1 MTKRLAFFTLFCL
14 LLAPTFAVARQQSK
28 VPPAPA
34 TGATQSQE
42 EFLKAA
48 DQVLA
53 QMSRLIDLP
62 ILHPLKKSMRTK
74 AQIRAYLVEE
84 DKEDKH
90 PAKRYAD
97 KKALE
102 AFGLIPQGF
111 DLDGFMLNLLTE
123 QIAGYYDPKA
133 QEFYIADWIPLSDQR
148 MVMAHELTHALQD
161 QHFHIDPWIR
171 DAKPNDDGQAARQ
184 AVLEGSA
191 VVAMLD
197 YEMRGLGSSIR
208 DMPDIGPL
216 TQAMI
221 GDASSSPD
229 FAKAPP
235 YIRDSLLF
243 PYLNGAVFTQRLLK
257 AGDGWPDF
265 YKVFSRPPVSSQ
277 QVMQPSLYLTDKA
290 PPPVTFPNLG
300 HLLGKHWKLL
310 DENIVGEFGLQEI
323 LKQYLDAAQAKEFTP
338 DWWGD
343 RYAILENKTS
353 KSSLLVFRLRLDS
366 AAHAAQF
373 FTTYS
378 DLLRKKHADA
388 KQVFNAP
395 EFLQFDTASQGGVF
409 FECQASECLSMEG
422 ADRQDFDKV
431 TKAMHWP
438 KAPQPAKLAAISG
451 PGAPSRQARDP
462 ACAQPSAYRSVAA
475 RLYPHPV
482 A

>member
-1 MTKRLAFFTLFCL
+1 MIKRLACFALFAL
-14 LLAPTFAVARQQSK
+14 LFAPVLDARQQQTTA
-28 VPPAPA
+28 PPSAA

-42 EFLKAA
+42 AFLKAA

-53 QMSRLIDLP
+53 QMSHLIDLP
-62 ILHPLKKSMRTK
+62 IARPLKKTLRSK

-133 QEFYIADWIPLSDQR
+133 GEFYIADWIPLSDQR

-161 QHFHIDPWIR
+161 QHFHIDTWLKA
-171 DAKPNDDGQAARQ
+171 AKPNDDAQAARQ

-197 YEMRGLGSSIR
+197 YEMRGLGANIR
-208 DMPDIGPL
+208 DLPDIGPL
-216 TQAMI
+216 TQTML

-243 PYLNGAVFTQRLLK
+243 PYLSGAVFTQRLLK
-257 AGDGWPDF
+257 AGNGWPDF
-265 YKVFSRPPVSSQ
+265 YKVFSRPPVSTQ
-277 QVMQPSLYLTDKA
+277 QVMQPSLYLADKA

-323 LKQYLDAAQAKEFTP
+323 LKQFLDAAQAKKLTP

-343 RYAILENKTS
+343 RYAILENKKS

-366 AAHAAQF
+366 ASHAAEF
-373 FTTYS
+373 FTTYGK
-378 DLLRKKHADA
+378 LLRTKHADA
-388 KQVFNAP
+388 KQVFTAP
-395 EFLQFDTASQGGVF
+395 EFLQFDTTSEGGVF
-409 FECQASECLSMEG
+409 LECQAAECLSMEG

-438 KAPQPAKLAAISG
+438 KAPQAKFAAFAARG
-451 PGAPSRQARDP
+451 VGVPPQHRQDP
-462 ACAQPSAYRSVAA
+462 ARAPVPRSVNA
-475 RLYPHPV
+475 LNP
-482 A
+482 

>member
-1 MTKRLAFFTLFCL
+1 MTKRLACLALFAV
-14 LLAPTFAVARQQSK
+14 LLAPALAAQKQTTA
-28 VPPAPA
+28 PPPPA
-34 TGATQSQE
+34 TGATQSQTD
-42 EFLKAA
+42 FLQAA

-53 QMSRLIDLP
+53 EMSRLIDLP
-62 ILHPLKKSMRTK
+62 ILRPLKKTLRSK
-74 AQIRAYLVEE
+74 EQIRAYLVEE

-123 QIAGYYDPKA
+123 QIAGYYDPKVG
-133 QEFYIADWIPLSDQR
+133 EFYIADWIPLSDQR

-161 QHFHIDPWIR
+161 QHFHIDPWLKG
-171 DAKPNDDGQAARQ
+171 AKPNDDAEAARQ

-191 VVAMLD
+191 VIAMLD
-197 YEMRGLGSSIR
+197 YEMRGLGGSVR
-208 DMPDIGPL
+208 DLPDIGPL
-216 TQAMI
+216 TQAVI

-257 AGDGWPDF
+257 AGKGWPDF
-265 YKVFSRPPVSSQ
+265 YKVFSRPPASTQ
-277 QVMQPSLYLTDKA
+277 QVMQPSLYLADKV
-290 PPPVTFPNLG
+290 PPPVTLPNLG

-323 LKQYLDAAQAKEFTP
+323 LKQFLDAAQAKEFAP
-338 DWWGD
+338 DWSGD
-343 RYAILENKTS
+343 RYAILENKKS
-353 KSSLLVFRLRLDS
+353 KSSLLVFRLHLDS
-366 AAHAAQF
+366 AAHAGEF

-378 DLLRKKHADA
+378 KLLRKKHKDA
-388 KQVFNAP
+388 KQVFTAP
-395 EFLQFDTASQGGVF
+395 EFLQLDTASEGGVF
-409 FECQASECLSMEG
+409 LECQAAECLSMEG
-422 ADRQDFDKV
+422 ADRQSFEKV

-438 KAPQPAKLAAISG
+438 KPPQPAKSAALSG
-451 PGAPSRQARDP
+451 TGTPARAPFEPGRLPVP
-462 ACAQPSAYRSVAA
+462 AN
-475 RLYPHPV
+475 
-482 A
+482 

>member
-1 MTKRLAFFTLFCL
+1 MTRRLAFLTLFCL
-14 LLAPTFAVARQQSK
+14 LLAPALAVARQQTTA
-28 VPPAPA
+28 PPAPA

-42 EFLKAA
+42 EFLQAA

-53 QMSRLIDLP
+53 QMSHLIDLP
-62 ILHPLKKSMRTK
+62 ILHPLKKSLRTK
-74 AQIRAYLVEE
+74 EQIRAYLVEE

-161 QHFHIDPWIR
+161 QHFHIDPWLEA
-171 DAKPNDDGQAARQ
+171 AKPNDDAQAARQ

-257 AGDGWPDF
+257 AGNGWPDF
-265 YKVFSRPPVSSQ
+265 YKVFSRPPVSTQ
-277 QVMQPSLYLTDKA
+277 QVMQPSLYLSDKV
-290 PPPVTFPNLG
+290 PSPVTLPKLG

-338 DWWGD
+338 DWSGD
-343 RYAILENKTS
+343 RYAILENKKS
-353 KSSLLVFRLRLDS
+353 KSSLLVLRLSLDS
-366 AAHAAQF
+366 AAHATQF
-373 FTTYS
+373 FTSYS
-378 DLLRKKHADA
+378 KLLRKKHADA
-388 KQVFNAP
+388 KQVFTAP
-395 EFLQFDTASQGGVF
+395 EFLQFDTASEGGVF
-409 FECQASECLSMEG
+409 FECQAAECLSMEG
-422 ADRQDFDKV
+422 SDRQDFDKV

-438 KAPQPAKLAAISG
+438 NAPQAKF
-451 PGAPSRQARDP
+451 
-462 ACAQPSAYRSVAA
+462 AA
-475 RLYPHPV
+475 RSGAGIPARALVSPTLLSTPQS
-482 A
+482 ANSDSTPRL